1 MKKKNKNNLTPF
13 QTGNEDFWIQ
23 GTSAEC
29 GRPIVAI
36 RMKSTQTEV
45 YTPSKGWFS
54 APSYKV
60 VKSDPVLEIKREGD
74 TEWSP
79 VYKDKK
85 YVFIDTSLAS

>member
-1 MKKKNKNNLTPF
+1 MKKKNKNSLTST
-13 QTGNEDFWIQ
+13 QIGNEDFWIQ

-36 RMKSTQTEV
+36 RMKTIETEV
-45 YTPSKGWFS
+45 YTPAKGWFF
-54 APSYKV
+54 APSFKV
-60 VKSDPVLEIKREGD
+60 IKTDPVLEVKREGD
-74 TEWSP
+74 TEWST

>member
-1 MKKKNKNNLTPF
+1 MKKKNENNLTPP
-13 QTGNEDFWIQ
+13 QIGNEDFWIQ

-74 TEWSP
+74 KEWSK
-79 VYKDKK
+79 VYKDAE
-85 YVFIDTSLAS
+85 YSFVDLGQSA